1 MCIPAGA
8 LRKAY
13 LHMSR
18 VKRKEDVFF
27 QLFQEFSALTVSTA
41 ELFLEI
47 VEDYPNSIDR
57 IPEVKEFETKGD
69 DQVTKII
76 STLNSS
82 FITPFDR
89 EDISA
94 LALDM
99 DNIVDGIE
107 NVAARFKLYDIDA
120 MRPEAVEMAKLIL
133 EATRH
138 LDSALAKFSDF
149 KKDAS
154 ILKHTKATN
163 DVEDQ
168 GDLVYRDALATIFRE
183 HGQTVDV
190 IKWKSLMDKV
200 EDTLDACKDVANAI
214 QNVIVKNG

>member
-1 MCIPAGA
+1 
-8 LRKAY
+8 
-13 LHMSR
+13 MSR
-18 VKRKEDVFF
+18 VSRKEDAFF
-27 QLFQEFSALTVSTA
+27 LMFQEFSKMTSEAS

-47 VEDYPNSIDR
+47 VENYDKLSYR
-57 IPEVKEFETKGD
+57 IPEIKEFETRGD
-69 DQVTKII
+69 EMVNKII
-76 STLNSS
+76 TTLNSS

-94 LALDM
+94 LALKM
-99 DNIVDGIE
+99 DDIVDGLE
-107 NVAARFKLYDIDA
+107 NVSARFKLYDIDA

>member
-1 MCIPAGA
+1 
-8 LRKAY
+8 
-13 LHMSR
+13 
-18 VKRKEDVFF
+18 
-27 QLFQEFSALTVSTA
+27 
-41 ELFLEI
+41 
-47 VEDYPNSIDR
+47 
-57 IPEVKEFETKGD
+57 
-69 DQVTKII
+69 
-76 STLNSS
+76 
-82 FITPFDR
+82 
-89 EDISA
+89 
-94 LALDM
+94 M
-99 DNIVDGIE
+99 DNIVDGLE
-107 NVAARFKLYDIDA
+107 NVSARFKLYDIDA

>member
-69 DQVTKII
+69 DQVTKIM

-99 DNIVDGIE
+99 DNIVDG
-107 NVAARFKLYDIDA
+107 
-120 MRPEAVEMAKLIL
+120 L
-133 EATRH
+133 E
-138 LDSALAKFSDF
+138 SDF